1 MKNVILLKKIYKWQ
15 NIYNINKKKIYIYIY
30 KMVEYIIEKIK
41 QKNDKF
47 KNVYYKIYKNG
58 KKIKI
63 NKLTYDN

>member
-1 MKNVILLKKIYKWQ
+1 
-15 NIYNINKKKIYIYIY
+15 
-30 KMVEYIIEKIK
+30 MVEYIIEKIK